1 MVQLCFASIELLYG
15 IVDRVARDFGVVQQ
29 DSWVSITDVYVHHI
43 FRGSVLRSPLESFGR
58 NRPASS

>member
-43 FRGSVLRSPLESFGR
+43 VRGSVLRSPLESFGR